1 MCTKLTE
8 VNTSVCE
15 HANLWASVMDISR
28 GQNNTPAQQKY
39 KTENIGDKELE
50 FSGDQMELPASLGFC
65 NLP

>member
-1 MCTKLTE
+1 
-8 VNTSVCE
+8 
-15 HANLWASVMDISR
+15 MDISR

-39 KTENIGDKELE
+39 KTEDIGDKELE